1 MKREISDIVKR
12 LCKQYDSSDPF
23 TLARQMKVD
32 VIYEPLG
39 TIRGYYSH
47 FSRKKI
53 IHINNALDENREAFV
68 CAHELGHA
76 ILHPKS
82 NTPFLRDYT
91 LFSVNKLEIEA
102 NRFASCI
109 LYSDEELLEYTDY
122 SLDQLTK
129 ILGLPPELV
138 KWRYSQ
144 IKK

>member
-23 TLARQMKVD
+23 SLARQMKID
-32 VIYEPLG
+32 ILYEPLG

-53 IHINNALDENREAFV
+53 IHINHMLDEKQMAFV

-76 ILHPKS
+76 VLHPKS
-82 NTPFLRDYT
+82 NTPFLRGHT
-91 LFSVNKLEIEA
+91 LFSVNKLEVEA
-102 NRFASCI
+102 NRFATCI
-109 LYSDEELLEYTDY
+109 LYADEELLEYADC